1 MKGARKRVRHHYP
14 LSLTLLLEVLQAMSG
29 THVLSAELP
38 PQRGISREV
47 CVAIVTLRDG
57 KLIECQIKNSKGAP
71 LLQQE
76 AAFQTL
82 AALGE
87 VNWSLLSSS
96 IVPSSLPKSRR
107 LPDNRSSA
115 RQEKRIPVRHLSG
128 VIPPSLSHRE
138 KQVLSLID
146 GKRDVQQIAD
156 LLHLSLD
163 HIQTILLRLE
173 HTYFISFQERNE
185 KP

>member
-1 MKGARKRVRHHYP
+1 MQHHHP
-14 LSLTLLLEVLQAMSG
+14 LPLTLLLEVMQAMSG
-29 THVLSAELP
+29 THVMCAQLP
-38 PQRGISREV
+38 PLRGISRET
-47 CVAIVTLRDG
+47 CVAIVTVRDG
-57 KLIECQIKNSKGAP
+57 KLIECQIKNRKGAP
-71 LLQQE
+71 LLQQGL
-76 AAFQTL
+76 AFQTL

-96 IVPSSLPKSRR
+96 TVPAPEYRSRR
-107 LPDNRSSA
+107 LPGNRSSL
-115 RQEKRIPVRHLSG
+115 QDQKRIPIRHLSG
-128 VIPPSLSHRE
+128 VIPSSFSHRE

-173 HTYFISFQERNE
+173 QTYFISFQERND
-185 KP
+185 KK